1 MVAAQPDDGG
11 VELMSMWVAADARR
25 RGIGGQLIDAVIAWA
40 GNMPVHLRVMDGN
53 QAAVLAYESKGFVL
67 RPGCADGEG
76 CRTMTRRP

>member
-67 RPGCADGEG
+67 RPGFVDGEG